1 MANIS
6 DIRMGF
12 YLVHDGQPYVVIK
25 TDFIKMAQSKG
36 IMRTTMR
43 NLINGNVLKMTYKGG
58 EQVEEADISRSKA
71 TFLYA
76 EGDNLNF
83 MDSSSYEQFF
93 LPKAALGDQAL
104 FLTEGLEVD
113 VLLFNDNPVSVD
125 LPKKVVLKVTQTET
139 GVRGDTAQGAVLKPA
154 TLETGA
160 EIQVPLF
167 VKLGDAIRI
176 NTETGEYVE
185 RA

>member
-1 MANIS
+1 M
-6 DIRMGF
+6 
-12 YLVHDGQPYVVIK
+12 VHDGQPFVVIK

-43 NLINGNVLKMTYKGG
+43 NLITGNVLKMTYKGG
-58 EQVEEADISRSKA
+58 ETVEEADISRSKA
-71 TFLYA
+71 NYLYA
-76 EGDNLNF
+76 DPDNLYF
-83 MDSSSYEQFF
+83 MDSKSYEQFF
-93 LPKAALGDQAL
+93 IPILALSDKAKY
-104 FLTEGLEVD
+104 LTENLEVD
-113 VLLFNDNPVSVD
+113 VLLFNENPVGID
-125 LPKKVVLKVTQTET
+125 LPKKVVLKVIQTET

-167 VKLGDAIRI
+167 VKTGDSLRI